1 MAVQDLP
8 PQVLEVKS
16 RGHPPKT
23 LVGDCISMPENT
35 KHSWAEEITD
45 DVDDDDAQRQSAV
58 KPRQA
63 APRPT
68 LSVLDAV
75 ALIVGVVVGAGI
87 FKTPALVAAHA
98 GGPGLFLLAW
108 LVGGVISLIGALCY
122 AELATAYPHTG
133 GDYHYLRR
141 AFGHDMAFL
150 FAWARMMVLQTG
162 SIAML
167 SFVFGDYALQ
177 LLPIGQGGAALYAA
191 LAIALVTTLN
201 LLGVQQG
208 KSAQK
213 VLTTAKVLG
222 VLSIVVAGL
231 LVAPAAPAGAADA
244 PPRTAFG
251 LAMIFVLLTYGGWN
265 EAAYMSGEVRHAQRN
280 MLWSLLWAISLIA
293 AIFILANL
301 AYLKGL
307 GLTAM
312 SGSDVV
318 AADVMRRVAGPGGA
332 TFVSALIAIAALGSM
347 NATTF
352 TGARSMYALGQDY
365 QPLGFL
371 GRWRGGRNTPA
382 NALLVQ
388 GSIALLL
395 VLLGA
400 WARDGFVTMV
410 EYTAPV
416 FWFFFLLV
424 GLSLFVLRTQEPER
438 PRPFRVPLYPVTP
451 LIFCVTCVYM
461 LHSSLAYTGPGAVV
475 GVGVLLAGVPL
486 LFLARPH
493 HR

>member
-1 MAVQDLP
+1 
-8 PQVLEVKS
+8 
-16 RGHPPKT
+16 
-23 LVGDCISMPENT
+23 MPENSR
-35 KHSWAEEITD
+35 HPWAGEIVEN
-45 DVDDDDAQRQSAV
+45 VDDEDAQRQSAV
-58 KPRQA
+58 KTRQA
-63 APRPT
+63 APRPV
-68 LSVLDAV
+68 LSVVDAV
-75 ALIVGVVVGAGI
+75 ALIAGVVVGAGI
-87 FKTPALVAAHA
+87 FKTPAIVAIHA
-98 GGPGLFLLAW
+98 GGTDLFLLAW

-122 AELATAYPHTG
+122 AELATAYPNTG

-167 SFVFGDYALQ
+167 GFVFGDYALQ

-191 LAIALVTTLN
+191 LAITFVTMLN
-201 LLGVQQG
+201 LLGVEQG
-208 KSAQK
+208 RSAQK
-213 VLTTAKVLG
+213 VLTAAKILG

-231 LVAPAAPAGAADA
+231 ILAPLPAPDLAAHE
-244 PPRTAFG
+244 PPRVAFG

-265 EAAYMSGEVRHAQRN
+265 EAAYISGEVRDARRN
-280 MLWSLLWAISLIA
+280 MVWSLLWGISLIA
-293 AIFILANL
+293 TIFILANL

-318 AADVMRRVAGPGGA
+318 AADVMRRVAGQGGA
-332 TFVSALIAIAALGSM
+332 TFVSSLIAIAALGSM

-352 TGARSMYALGQDY
+352 TGARSIYALGQDY
-365 QPLGFL
+365 RPLSFL
-371 GRWRGGRNTPA
+371 GRWQGGRNTPA

-388 GSIALLL
+388 GCIALVL

-424 GLSLFVLRTQEPER
+424 GLSVFVLRTQEPER

-461 LHSSLAYTGPGAVV
+461 LHSSLAYTGSGAVV

-486 LFLARPH
+486 LFVARPYH
-493 HR
+493 Q

>member
-1 MAVQDLP
+1 
-8 PQVLEVKS
+8 
-16 RGHPPKT
+16 
-23 LVGDCISMPENT
+23 MPENSR
-35 KHSWAEEITD
+35 HPWAGEIVEN
-45 DVDDDDAQRQSAV
+45 VDDEDAQRQSAV
-58 KPRQA
+58 KTRQA
-63 APRPT
+63 APRPV
-68 LSVLDAV
+68 LSVVDAV
-75 ALIVGVVVGAGI
+75 ALIAGVVVGAGI
-87 FKTPALVAAHA
+87 FKTPAIVAIHA
-98 GGPGLFLLAW
+98 GGTDLFLLAW
-108 LVGGVISLIGALCY
+108 LIGGVISLIGALCY
-122 AELATAYPHTG
+122 AELATAYPNTG

-167 SFVFGDYALQ
+167 GFVFGDYALQ

-191 LAIALVTTLN
+191 LAITFVTMLN
-201 LLGVQQG
+201 LLGVEQG

-213 VLTTAKVLG
+213 VLTAAKILG

-231 LVAPAAPAGAADA
+231 IVAPPPAPDLAANE
-244 PPRTAFG
+244 PPRVAFG

-265 EAAYMSGEVRHAQRN
+265 EAAYMSGEVRDARRN
-280 MLWSLLWAISLIA
+280 MVWSLLWGILLITT
-293 AIFILANL
+293 IFILANL

-318 AADVMRRVAGPGGA
+318 AADVMRRVAGQGGA
-332 TFVSALIAIAALGSM
+332 TFVSSLIAIAALGSM

-365 QPLGFL
+365 RPLSFL
-371 GRWRGGRNTPA
+371 GRWQGGRNTPA

-388 GSIALLL
+388 GSLALLL

-424 GLSLFVLRTQEPER
+424 GLSVFVLRTQEPER
-438 PRPFRVPLYPVTP
+438 LRPFRVPLYPVTP

-486 LFLARPH
+486 LFMARPY

>member
-1 MAVQDLP
+1 
-8 PQVLEVKS
+8 
-16 RGHPPKT
+16 
-23 LVGDCISMPENT
+23 MPENSH
-35 KHSWAEEITD
+35 HSWAGEIAD
-45 DVDDDDAQRQSAV
+45 DVDDNAQRQSAV
-58 KPRQA
+58 KA
-63 APRPT
+63 HEATPRPM

-87 FKTPALVAAHA
+87 FKTPALVATHA
-98 GGPGLFLLAW
+98 GGSGLFLFAW
-108 LVGGVISLIGALCY
+108 VLGGVISLIGALCY

-141 AFGHDMAFL
+141 AFGQDMAFL

-167 SFVFGDYALQ
+167 GFVFGDYASQ
-177 LLPIGQGGAALYAA
+177 LLPIGQGGAALYAV
-191 LAIALVTTLN
+191 LAIAGVTTLN
-201 LLGVQQG
+201 LFGVQQG

-213 VLTTAKVLG
+213 LLTGAKVLG

-231 LVAPAAPAGAADA
+231 LVAVPPTPPVATDA
-244 PPRTAFG
+244 SPRAAFG

-265 EAAYMSGEVRHAQRN
+265 EAAYISGEVRNARRN
-280 MLWSLLWAISLIA
+280 MVWSLLWGLLLIA
-293 AIFILANL
+293 TILILANV

-318 AADVMRRVAGPGGA
+318 AADVMRRVAGEVGA

-347 NATTF
+347 NATAF

-365 QPLGFL
+365 RLLSAL
-371 GRWRGGRNTPA
+371 GRWRAGGNTPA

-438 PRPFRVPLYPVTP
+438 PRPFRVPLYPLTP

-475 GVGVLLAGVPL
+475 GVGVLLAGVPM
-486 LFLARPH
+486 LFLARP
-493 HR
+493 RQR

>member
-1 MAVQDLP
+1 
-8 PQVLEVKS
+8 
-16 RGHPPKT
+16 
-23 LVGDCISMPENT
+23 MPENSR
-35 KHSWAEEITD
+35 HPWAGEIVEN
-45 DVDDDDAQRQSAV
+45 VDDEDAQRQSAV
-58 KPRQA
+58 KTRQA
-63 APRPT
+63 APRPV
-68 LSVLDAV
+68 LSVVDAV
-75 ALIVGVVVGAGI
+75 ALIAGVVVGAGI
-87 FKTPALVAAHA
+87 FKTPAIVAMHA
-98 GGPGLFLLAW
+98 GGTDLFLLAW

-122 AELATAYPHTG
+122 AELATAYPNTG

-167 SFVFGDYALQ
+167 GFVFGDYALQ

-191 LAIALVTTLN
+191 LAITFVTMLN
-201 LLGVQQG
+201 LLGVEQG

-213 VLTTAKVLG
+213 VLTAAKILG

-231 LVAPAAPAGAADA
+231 ILA
-244 PPRTAFG
+244 PPPAPELAANEPPRVAFG

-265 EAAYMSGEVRHAQRN
+265 EAAYMSGEVRNAQRN
-280 MLWSLLWAISLIA
+280 MVLSLLWGILLIVT
-293 AIFILANL
+293 IFILANL

-318 AADVMRRVAGPGGA
+318 AADVMRRVAGQRGA
-332 TFVSALIAIAALGSM
+332 TFVSSLIAIAALGSM

-352 TGARSMYALGQDY
+352 TGARSIYALGQDY
-365 QPLGFL
+365 RPLSFL
-371 GRWRGGRNTPA
+371 GRWQGGRNTPA

-424 GLSLFVLRTQEPER
+424 GLSVFVLRTQEPER
-438 PRPFRVPLYPVTP
+438 LRPFHVPLYPVTP

-461 LHSSLAYTGPGAVV
+461 LHSSLAYTGPGAIV

-486 LFLARPH
+486 LFVARPY